1 MVVGDEAADAA
12 SGSGEMGHSAAVLR
26 HFLAASILASVAA
39 DPPNGGDLEAAR
51 LELLGRL
58 LPAAL
63 HELANPL
70 VALVGT
76 VELLLRDAEPGP
88 AHARLELVERTA
100 EEIAALVRSLQ
111 RLTRER
117 LEPRAEL
124 DLGSFTRETADLAV
138 RFSGVKGIGG
148 EVRAPVSVTVVAEP
162 PVLRQALLALLLDA
176 LQTAST
182 DVEVEVDAGGVRVSA
197 GAGGGRVATLAA
209 AALGARLQG
218 LPGGGAF
225 LGLGATSR
233 AS

>member
-1 MVVGDEAADAA
+1 
-12 SGSGEMGHSAAVLR
+12 MGHSAAVLR

-138 RFSGVKGIGG
+138 R
-148 EVRAPVSVTVVAEP
+148 APVSVTVVAEP